1 MPIDRN
7 SPTPLK
13 EQILDDLLTRL
24 RSGEFAVGQRFP
36 SMRNLSKQYEVAE
49 MTVMPVVQDL
59 QRAGYLVAY
68 PGKGTFVQ
76 ALPDIKPESNDV
88 ELLRSQV
95 SELTQSVARMA
106 NWVSAVQEVLTEEVV
121 GVSHRVAALDG
132 GEVVDPDVVETKV
145 TELNRE
151 TRSWAHEDLT

>member
-7 SPTPLK
+7 APTPLK

-24 RSGEFAVGQRFP
+24 RSGEFAIGQRFP

-59 QRAGYLVAY
+59 QKAGYLVAY

-76 ALPDIKPESNDV
+76 SLPDIKAEKDDI

-106 NWVSAVQEVLTEEVV
+106 NWVSAVQEVLTEEVA

-132 GEVVDPDVVETKV
+132 GDVIDPDAVETKV
-145 TELNRE
+145 TELNHE